1 MAARD
6 RYGLPLRTAMCLNCG
21 LVYLMDRFTSAG
33 YSRFYNEGLYREIS
47 SLYLGVRHSI
57 AQVRSNQTDYA
68 DKLIQAIRGYVN
80 GGPDCRLLDIGG
92 SAGVVALEFVKQF
105 GIEATVLE
113 PSAEESA
120 AARESGLQAIT
131 GSLEEWTAR
140 DKFQIVLLCR
150 SVEHV
155 FDLRHSLKKIRD
167 LLAPGGLFYCDIA
180 DFWELSRITGAA
192 ETVTK
197 ADHCY
202 WFSHDTLPAIFRS
215 AGFEV
220 VSMNVVF
227 SQAQVGFL
235 LRAGEPRPVEPMS
248 QRQISAKLM
257 DLCHIERAWQEAAST
272 DQGWSDQLRGKAY
285 RIKRKVLKT
294 MNHRNSLSPR

>member
-1 MAARD
+1 
-6 RYGLPLRTAMCLNCG
+6 MCLNCG
-21 LVYLMDRFTSAG
+21 LVYLMDRFTCAG
-33 YSRFYNEGLYREIS
+33 YSGFYNLGLYREIS
-47 SLYLGVRHSI
+47 SLYLGVHHSI

-68 DKLIQAIRGYVN
+68 HKLIQAIRGYIS
-80 GGPDCRLLDIGG
+80 GGPGCRLLDIGG

-105 GIEATVLE
+105 GVQATVLE

-131 GSLEEWTAR
+131 GSLEEWIPQE
-140 DKFQIVLLCR
+140 KFEIVLLCR

-155 FDLRHSLKKIRD
+155 FDLRRSLEKIRD
-167 LLAPGGLFYCDIA
+167 LLAPNGLFYCDIA

-192 ETVTK
+192 ETITK

-202 WFSHDTLPAIFRS
+202 WLSHDTLPAIFRS

-220 VSMNVVF
+220 VSMNIIF

-235 LRAGEPRPVEPMS
+235 LRACDRQPIEAMS
-248 QRQISAKLM
+248 QSRISAKLM
-257 DLCHIERAWQEAAST
+257 DLCHIELAWQEAASSS
-272 DQGWSDQLRGKAY
+272 QGWSDQLRRKAY
-285 RIKRKVLKT
+285 RIKRKVLKS
-294 MNHRNSLSPR
+294 MNHRNSVSPR